1 MTLHIKYMVSL
12 CCIKMVKTEL
22 DKLDIQHGTVELG
35 EVEVK
40 NSITDEQRNDLKK
53 LLAKSGFDLIDDP
66 KSILIEKVKNLIIDM
81 VHNSTHLPNVNYS
94 HYISKKLDYDYNYL
108 SSMFSDAKGVTI
120 ENYIIR
126 HKIERVKELLLYDE
140 LTLTQISYQLDYSSV
155 GHLSRQFKKVTG
167 LTPTYFKQMKH
178 RKRIPIENV

>member
-1 MTLHIKYMVSL
+1 MTLYIKYMVSL
-12 CCIKMVKTEL
+12 CCIKMVRTEL

-40 NSITDEQRNDLKK
+40 NSITEEQRADLQKT
-53 LLAKSGFDLIDDP
+53 LSKSGFELLDDP
-66 KSILIEKVKNLIIDM
+66 KVILIEKVKNLIIDM
-81 VHNSTHLPNVNYS
+81 IHHSKQLPNVNYS
-94 HYISKKLDYDYNYL
+94 VYISEKLDYDYTYL

-120 ENYIIR
+120 ENYIIA

-140 LTLTQISYQLDYSSV
+140 LTLTEISYQLDYSSV
-155 GHLSRQFKKVTG
+155 SHLSRQFKKVTG

-178 RKRIPIENV
+178 KKRIPIEKV